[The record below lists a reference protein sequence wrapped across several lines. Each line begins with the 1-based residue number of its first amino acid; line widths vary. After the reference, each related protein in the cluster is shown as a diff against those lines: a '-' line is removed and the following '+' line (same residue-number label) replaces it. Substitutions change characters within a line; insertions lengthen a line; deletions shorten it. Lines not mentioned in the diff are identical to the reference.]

1 MALEIV
7 TKEGEE
13 GLRKHVNMMTR
24 TGINPPVITKDWN
37 QEVVKARQLVQEAY
51 TILVIETLHTELG
64 FGEKRA
70 HKFIDRLNL
79 KAECIVDGLV
89 SWQDYVDAMRK
100 ELKYNLNLPGME
112 AAGLVKARE
121 KRERKRQKYARLSAT
136 KE

>member
-1 MALEIV
+1 MALDII
-7 TKEGEE
+7 TKEGVA
-13 GLRKHVNMMTR
+13 GLRKHVDMMTR
-24 TGINPPVITKDWN
+24 TGINPPAITKDWN
-37 QEVVKARQLVQEAY
+37 QEVIKARQLVQEAY

-79 KAECIVDGLV
+79 KAECLVDGLV
-89 SWQDYVDAMRK
+89 SWQDYVDAMRE
-100 ELKYNLNLPGME
+100 ELKLEPDLPTME
-112 AAGLVKARE
+112 KAGLVKARE